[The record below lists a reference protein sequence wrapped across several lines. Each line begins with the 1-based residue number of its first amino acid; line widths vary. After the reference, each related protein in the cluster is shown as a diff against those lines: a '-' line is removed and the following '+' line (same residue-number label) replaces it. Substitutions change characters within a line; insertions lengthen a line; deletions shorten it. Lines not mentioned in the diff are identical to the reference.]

1 MSAFPAGLYT
11 QNARLLR
18 LTTPIGA
25 DTLLA
30 ECVRAEEGVDS
41 GFRLDISVLSLQGD
55 VALRSLLGQPALL
68 ELQTPSGP
76 RHFHGHVTSAEM
88 TGADGGMARYR
99 LLVEPWTA
107 FLAHTRDSR
116 VFQDMTVFDI
126 LDAVLSRWQ
135 GQGKLAPAWRYD
147 LRDRAAYPRRSLT
160 TQYQESDWDF
170 ARRLMAEEG
179 LFHFYLHSGDAGS
192 PALGSHELLIADH
205 NAAFQPNPQALVR
218 FTQPGAVMSED
229 SMDRW
234 RTEFRLQTNAVEL
247 QSWDY
252 RTLDMRAVSASGAQA
267 EGVPLASRDV
277 PGAYAYATREQGQRL
292 ANAALEAL
300 EASAEIQVGAGT
312 VRTLAP
318 GTTFTLQEHA
328 LAGGD
333 DNYTVLRVV
342 HLMHNNLGADMT
354 GGALQRLGRSLLSLA
369 IGEEEQASIHAVGE
383 GAGERPLYRNRIEAL
398 RSATPYRSPHSGADG
413 LPLRP
418 RPTVRGQQTGVV
430 VGPPG
435 AVVHTDR
442 DHRVKVQ
449 FHWQRGDAGQS
460 RLAHPAPDGHSGA
473 PGDDSAGTWLRV
485 ATPLAPVAGA
495 NWGASSLPRVG
506 QEVLI
511 DFLEGDIDRP
521 VVIGALYNGQG
532 NADAAQNKVTQGSS
546 PATGN
551 APAWFPGS
559 GGAHAHAAVFSGLKS
574 QAMQSSQAGSGAY
587 SQLLFD
593 DSEGQ
598 PRVAL
603 QQHAAPHTGSA
614 ELNLGHLRHQSGNE
628 RLQPAGFGAELK
640 TAHSTALR
648 AARGLLLSADRRQD
662 AAGEQLDSRE
672 AVTQIESS
680 HQLAVALADNAH
692 QHNADTGS
700 NGGNG
705 GSGGAGKADALPAI
719 AQLAHSAK
727 VAAASE
733 GGSGAGGGSVTA
745 YSEGQLQV
753 SAPSGIAALTPG
765 SAILAAT
772 LTSSATAQDIDFAA
786 QGNALHAVR
795 SGISLFSYGK
805 TDKPEKPNQETGIR
819 LHAAAGKFSAQS
831 QSGPTRMTADQGI
844 TVASTGKSIRIS
856 GKTHVLM
863 TAQGA
868 WLKLEGGNIEVHS
881 PGKVDF
887 KASLKNLTGPQS
899 ASARL
904 PSFPGASLKDA
915 LPWIGVERKYFDGT
929 PVKGAPYKVTFAD
942 GSVRRG
948 KLDDDG
954 KARLEGVDPGTAAI
968 DIGEDARE
976 WTISEPDE
984 HIANPAY
991 GQDLSA
997 EQAIELARLLNPMK
1011 S

>member
-1 MSAFPAGLYT
+1 MSASPAGVYT
-11 QNARLLR
+11 QQARLLR
-18 LTTPIGA
+18 LTTPIGGE
-25 DTLLA
+25 TLLA
-30 ECVRAEEGVDS
+30 ECVRGEEGVDC
-41 GFRLDISVLSLQGD
+41 GFRFDVSALSLQGD
-55 VALRSLLGQPALL
+55 VALRTLLGQPALL

-76 RHFHGHVTSAEM
+76 RHFHGHITSAEA

-107 FLAHTRDSR
+107 FLCHTRDSR
-116 VFQDMTVFDI
+116 IFQDMTVFEI
-126 LDAVLSRWQ
+126 LDAVFSRWQ
-135 GQGKLAPAWRYD
+135 GQGKLAPAWRYE

-160 TQYQESDWDF
+160 TQYQESDWAF
-170 ARRLMAEEG
+170 AQRLMAEEG
-179 LFHFYLHSGDAGS
+179 LFHFYLHSGDAAA

-205 NAAFQPNPQALVR
+205 NAAFQPNSQALVR
-218 FTQPGAVMSED
+218 YTQPGAVMRED

-234 RTEFRLQTNAVEL
+234 RTEYRLQTNAVAL

-252 RTLDMRAVSASGAQA
+252 RTLDNRAASAQGEQA
-267 EGVPLASRDV
+267 EGVPLASSDV

-300 EASAEIQVGAGT
+300 EAGKERYVGAGT

-318 GTTFTLQEHA
+318 GTTFSLSEHA
-328 LAGGD
+328 LSAAGD
-333 DNYTVLRVV
+333 SYAVLRVV
-342 HLMHNNLGADMT
+342 HLMHNNLGADVV
-354 GGALQRLGRSLLSLA
+354 GGALQRLGRSLLEQA
-369 IGEEEQASIHAVGE
+369 MGEEESTSIHAVGA
-383 GAGERPLYRNRIEAL
+383 GAGERPMYRNRVEAI
-398 RSATPYRSPHSGADG
+398 RSATPYRTPHAGADG

-418 RPTVRGQQTGVV
+418 RPTVRGQQSAVV

-460 RLAHPAPDGHSGA
+460 RLAHPAPDGQAGA
-473 PGDDSAGTWLRV
+473 PGDGSAGTWLRV
-485 ATPLAPVAGA
+485 ATPLAPLAGA
-495 NWGASSLPRVG
+495 NWGANSLPRVG
-506 QEVLI
+506 QEVLV

-532 NADAAQNKVTQGSS
+532 SDDAAQNKVAQGSS

-574 QAMQSSQAGSGAY
+574 QSMQSSQDGGGAY

-593 DSEGQ
+593 DSAGQ
-598 PRVAL
+598 PRLAL
-603 QQHAAPHTGSA
+603 QQHAAPHAGTA
-614 ELNLGHLRHQSGNE
+614 ELNLGHLRHQSDNE

-640 TAHSTALR
+640 TAHSLALR
-648 AARGLLLSADRRQD
+648 AARGMLLSADRRQG
-662 AAGEQLDSRE
+662 ASGAQLDSRE
-672 AVTQIESS
+672 AVAQIESS
-680 HQLAVALADNAH
+680 HQLATALAHTAQ
-692 QHNADTGS
+692 QHKADS
-700 NGGNG
+700 EA
-705 GSGGAGKADALPAI
+705 GAGKSALPAI
-719 AQLAHSAK
+719 GQLEHSAK
-727 VAAASE
+727 VASAVEEA
-733 GGSGAGGGSVTA
+733 GGDGAGGGSATA
-745 YSEGQLQV
+745 YSEGQLQL
-753 SAPSGIAALTPG
+753 SAPSGIAALTPA
-765 SAILAAT
+765 SAVLAAT
-772 LTSSATAQDIDFAA
+772 LGSSVAAQDIDFAA

-805 TDKPEKPNQETGIR
+805 ADNPAKPNQETGLR
-819 LHAAAGKFSAQS
+819 LHAAAGKLSAQS
-831 QSGPTRMTADQGI
+831 QAGPTRVTADRAV
-844 TVASTGKSIRIS
+844 TVASTGKSISIS
-856 GKTHVLM
+856 GKAHVLM

-868 WLKLEGGNIEVHS
+868 WIKLEGGNIEVHG
-881 PGKVDF
+881 PGKMEF
-887 KASLKNLTGPQS
+887 KASMKNLTGPQS

-915 LPWIGVERKYFDGT
+915 LPWIGLERKYFDGT

-954 KARLEGVDPGTAAI
+954 KARLEGIDPGTASI